1 MLEYLKD
8 IDQAVTLYLNGSS
21 SLFLDGI
28 AMTATATS
36 TWLPVAVVLLYVIL
50 RNNNW
55 TNTLLILA
63 GIALCV
69 LVADQVASGICKPLF
84 SRYRPSNDPEIMYA
98 VDIVGNYRGGK
109 YGFFSSHAA
118 NTFAVA
124 SFVSLLIRSTKLT
137 TFLFSWAL
145 LNCWTRV
152 YLGVHYVGDLT
163 VGVIWGTLVG
173 VAMYYAIAFFRE
185 RNSRSNRYNTRSFRG
200 ISYAKSDIALLI
212 LCISLTYLFI
222 PFGALWAAP
231 Q

>member
-1 MLEYLKD
+1 MLEHLKD
-8 IDQAVTLYLNGSS
+8 IDQAITLYLNGSS

-55 TNTLLILA
+55 TNALLILA
-63 GIALCV
+63 GLALCI
-69 LVADQVASGICKPLF
+69 LFADQVASGICKPLL

-98 VDIVGNYRGGK
+98 VDIVNNYRGGK

-118 NTFAVA
+118 NTFAV
-124 SFVSLLIRSTKLT
+124 STFISLLIRHSRLT
-137 TFLFSWAL
+137 AFLFSWAL

-163 VGVIWGTLVG
+163 AGAIWGTLVG
-173 VAMYYAIAFFRE
+173 AAMYYAIAFLRE
-185 RNSRSNRYNTRSFRG
+185 RNSGSNRYSTRSFRA

-222 PFGALWAAP
+222 PFGALWTAP